1 MACQEQTVFCPSYFP
16 VYPLFWKVSF
26 VHNTQFT
33 IRLCPV
39 PDRTGSFLRSLKHSK
54 IVVEGRSCIA
64 PITDREM
71 YDSCLI
77 YSIEKNK
84 HAKDSLVWNPMSE
97 DWKQN
102 CKNRFWFQDTVE
114 EAVRLHPQMDRRL
127 FDLKERLLSFAGE
140 AVCLTACEPDLEN
153 IMDYGQFWLG
163 YNAKKKRGEDC
174 HCHSN
179 SAMLWEVNKDKTVIC
194 TGYALS
200 ADGMWR
206 QHSWLIHTKPR
217 SNRVVETTRP
227 RILYYG
233 FAMTP
238 EMCEE
243 FADKNI

>member
-1 MACQEQTVFCPSYFP
+1 MN
-16 VYPLFWKVSF
+16 
-26 VHNTQFT
+26 NTKETLNALRQS
-33 IRLCPV
+33 C
-39 PDRTGSFLRSLKHSK
+39 GSR
-54 IVVEGRSCIA
+54 IVIGGISCIA
-64 PITDREM
+64 PILDRKT
-71 YDSCLI
+71 YDGCLI
-77 YSIEKNK
+77 YSKNKDK
-84 HAKDSLVWNPMSE
+84 HAKETLVWDPMDE

-102 CKNRFWFQDTVE
+102 CKDRFWVQDTIE
-114 EAVRLHPQMDRRL
+114 DAIKLYPKMDSRL
-127 FDLKERLLSFAGE
+127 FLLKKRLLDFAGD
-140 AVCLTACEPDLEN
+140 AVCLPAYEPDLEN
-153 IMDYGQFWLG
+153 ILEYGQFWLG
-163 YNAKKKRGEDC
+163 YNAERKPGED

-179 SAMLWEVNKDKTVIC
+179 SARLWKINRDKALIC

-206 QHSWLIHTKPR
+206 QHSWLIHRKPR

>member
-1 MACQEQTVFCPSYFP
+1 MTVALSTVLRRISMQKILLSGIPCLKIGSRIARTDSGFRIQSKKQSDY
-16 VYPLFWKVSF
+16 
-26 VHNTQFT
+26 
-33 IRLCPV
+33 IR
-39 PDRTGSFLRSLKHSK
+39 KW
-54 IVVEGRSCIA
+54 
-64 PITDREM
+64 TDA
-71 YDSCLI
+71 CLI
-77 YSIEKNK
+77 LKN
-84 HAKDSLVWNPMSE
+84 ACCPL
-97 DWKQN
+97 
-102 CKNRFWFQDTVE
+102 R
-114 EAVRLHPQMDRRL
+114 
-127 FDLKERLLSFAGE
+127 GE
-140 AVCLTACEPDLEN
+140 AVCLPACEPDLEN